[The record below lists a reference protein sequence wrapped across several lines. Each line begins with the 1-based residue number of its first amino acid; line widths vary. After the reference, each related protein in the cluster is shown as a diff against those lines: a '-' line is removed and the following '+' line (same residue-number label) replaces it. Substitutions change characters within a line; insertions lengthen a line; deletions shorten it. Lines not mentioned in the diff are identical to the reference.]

1 MANIREWL
9 DKGHKSSARMTR
21 LLPMLIRQARLET
34 PLTYGDVARELGVHH
49 RAVHHIAGYIGY
61 TLSAVAERRG
71 WTKRP
76 PPPLHAMIVND
87 VTGLPGRGIDGFLS
101 EMYQNAATKQEKL
114 AVLKAVYSQA
124 RNYDRWAELCELL
137 RIPLDGDALVD
148 AVEKARRARGR
159 GGEGPHHLALKTY
172 VSEHPEAVGLAP
184 GSRTGEVEWPT
195 SSGDKV
201 DVVFERRGLR
211 LAVEVK
217 PYHAVEGDL
226 LRGVF
231 QCLKYKA
238 VLTAEAALADET
250 VKIRVLLLLGGGA
263 TEEVVSVANR
273 LGIPV
278 HENVRFAGDRP
289 AAGAAVPS
297 RRSR

>member
-1 MANIREWL
+1 VANIRDWL
-9 DKGHKSSARMTR
+9 DKGDKSSARMTK
-21 LLPMLIRQARLET
+21 LLAILIRQARLEK

-71 WTKRP
+71 WSRRR

-87 VTGLPGRGIDGFLS
+87 ITGLPGRGIDGFLS
-101 EMYQNAATKQEKL
+101 EMYQDAATNQEKL

-124 RNYDRWAELCELL
+124 RNYDHWAELCELL
-137 RIPLDGDALVD
+137 DIPLDGDALAD

-172 VSEHPEAVGLAP
+172 VSEHPQAVGLAP
-184 GSRTGEVEWPT
+184 GSRVGEVEWPT
-195 SSGDKV
+195 ASGDKV

-217 PYHAVEGDL
+217 PYHAGEGDL

-231 QCLKYKA
+231 QCLKYQA
-238 VLTAEAALADET
+238 VLTAEAALADEPVET
-250 VKIRVLLLLGGGA
+250 RVLLVLGGGA
-263 TEEVVSVANR
+263 TDEVVSVANR

-278 HENVRFAGDRP
+278 RDNVRFQGDRP
-289 AAGAAVPS
+289 YPDAP
-297 RRSR
+297 